1 MNDRKLC
8 LAYLD
13 VYKLDMTLPYPVY
26 DKKGKAA
33 YDKSKKALKVTL
45 PVQPGTAIPTSS
57 SPTKTESSNVVTE
70 ISSTSTS
77 SSPASSPEKAKIVNK
92 NKVEHDRW
100 VEKKV
105 TEVSSS
111 IANPEEEELSES
123 KKLYQEVQKQA
134 ELAKK
139 KLAEQQAQ
147 LQAID
152 KKAEVETKKE
162 TSKAKNATSTKT
174 PENKPTVEEVD
185 PNAPVF
191 IESSS
196 FKGRKNG
203 YVFKRGDEGLGYY
216 LDKASHSKKDEEK
229 KTDDSKANSST
240 MSTTA
245 EASQQPNNLGHK
257 TKVTSTRGSTTNTS
271 TAASA
276 ATTEEKTITFESFP
290 YQAQQNKDTIAL
302 LIQVPQIVSSSVKV
316 HVPDSYSLEV
326 SFEIVDESTPFGMCF
341 SLDRKL
347 CVQGVDAKQ
356 MKYDVASKN
365 MIIVLGKTQRD
376 AVWHVEDVE
385 TWLQS
390 KVMPSKVEV
399 TSSIAVEV
407 TSKST
412 IASENNTATPAAT
425 STSSASTATKVK
437 SIMSTMKFSTDFIAE
452 LD

>member
-1 MNDRKLC
+1 
-8 LAYLD
+8 
-13 VYKLDMTLPYPVY
+13 MTLPYPVY

-57 SPTKTESSNVVTE
+57 SPTKSESSNVVTE
-70 ISSTSTS
+70 ISSSSTN
-77 SSPASSPEKAKIVNK
+77 SSPASSPEKAKIASK

-100 VEKKV
+100 VDKKV

-111 IANPEEEELSES
+111 SANPVEEELTES
-123 KKLYQEVQKQA
+123 KKLYLEVQKQA
-134 ELAKK
+134 ELAKT

-147 LQAID
+147 LQSID
-152 KKAEVETKKE
+152 KKAEVEKKKE
-162 TSKAKNATSTKT
+162 ASKSKNTTSTKAT
-174 PENKPTVEEVD
+174 ENKQAVEEVD
-185 PNAPVF
+185 PNAPSF
-191 IESSS
+191 IESAS

-216 LDKASHSKKDEEK
+216 LDKATQNKTVEDKKADDD
-229 KTDDSKANSST
+229 KTSSST

-245 EASQQPNNLGHK
+245 EASQAPNNLGHK
-257 TKVTSTRGSTTNTS
+257 TKVTSSRGSTINTS
-271 TAASA
+271 TTSSVT
-276 ATTEEKTITFESFP
+276 TTEEKAITFESFS
-290 YQAQQNKDTIAL
+290 YQAQQNKDTITL
-302 LIQVPQIVSSSVKV
+302 LIQVPHIVSSSVKV
-316 HVPDSYSLEV
+316 HVPDSYSIEV
-326 SFEIVDESTPFGMCF
+326 CFEVGDGSTHNHFGMSF

-365 MIIVLGKTQRD
+365 MVIVLGKTQRD
-376 AVWHVEDVE
+376 TVWHVEDAE
-385 TWLQS
+385 SWLQS
-390 KVMPSKVEV
+390 KVMPSKVQI
-399 TSSIAVEV
+399 TSNSAVEV

-412 IASENNTATPAAT
+412 ISTGNNNTATT
-425 STSSASTATKVK
+425 TSASTATKVK